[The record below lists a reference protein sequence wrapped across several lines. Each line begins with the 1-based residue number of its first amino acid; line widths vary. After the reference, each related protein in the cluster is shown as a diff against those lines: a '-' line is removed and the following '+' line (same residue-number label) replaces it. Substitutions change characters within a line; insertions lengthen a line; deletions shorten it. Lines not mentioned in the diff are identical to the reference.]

1 MRRGIIILTLCVAGI
16 GGAAF
21 WYAQS
26 ADAVTKPAAA
36 PPPVPVV
43 DEKVQSS
50 DVPIVLTGIGSV
62 SSYNVVDVHA
72 QVTGTIQQ
80 IGFVE
85 GQEVHK
91 GDLIAQLDPRPFQA
105 ALQQAEA
112 NLARDEAHLT
122 NAQVNL
128 NRNTPLLKQGFASAQ
143 QVTDQQS
150 QVSQLTAS
158 VFADKAAL
166 FNAQTQLSYTKITSP
181 IGGVTGIRRVD
192 IGNIVQ
198 PSTTTPIVTITQIQP
213 ISVVFTLPQKDVPEI
228 QAAMAKGS
236 LKTIAYDQDGRTRLD
251 QGQLLLVN
259 NVINQSSGTAELKAT
274 FPNAK
279 RRLWP
284 GEFVN
289 VQLVLATRHNA
300 ISVSSSAIQQGQN
313 GPFVFV
319 VGPDETVK
327 SRTVNVIETL
337 NGRSIISKGL
347 QAGEMVVAAGQYL
360 LSDGVKVVSTQ
371 PDDPHVQT
379 SSESSAGM
387 L

>member
-1 MRRGIIILTLCVAGI
+1 
-16 GGAAF
+16 
-21 WYAQS
+21 
-26 ADAVTKPAAA
+26 
-36 PPPVPVV
+36 
-43 DEKVQSS
+43 
-50 DVPIVLTGIGSV
+50 
-62 SSYNVVDVHA
+62 
-72 QVTGTIQQ
+72 
-80 IGFVE
+80 
-85 GQEVHK
+85 
-91 GDLIAQLDPRPFQA
+91 
-105 ALQQAEA
+105 
-112 NLARDEAHLT
+112 
-122 NAQVNL
+122 
-128 NRNTPLLKQGFASAQ
+128 
-143 QVTDQQS
+143 
-150 QVSQLTAS
+150 
-158 VFADKAAL
+158 
-166 FNAQTQLSYTKITSP
+166 NAQTQLSYTKITSP
-181 IGGVTGIRRVD
+181 IDGVTGIRRVD

-213 ISVVFTLPQKDVPEI
+213 ISVVFTLPQKDVPET

-236 LKTIAYDQDGRTRLD
+236 LKTTAYDQDGRTRLD

-289 VQLVLATRHNA
+289 VQLVLATRQNA
-300 ISVSSSAIQQGQN
+300 ISVSSSAVQQGQN

-327 SRTVNVIETL
+327 SRTVDVIETL

-371 PDDPHVQT
+371 PDDPRVQT